1 MHLCKFWHKNRTQPN
16 PRESETI
23 GQTILM
29 TGRIE
34 KDFSLGNFNVTLD
47 CFWRWPIGTLVD
59 STRGNPYVIPLKSV
73 PSRGEICTLFNT

>member
-1 MHLCKFWHKNRTQPN
+1 
-16 PRESETI
+16 
-23 GQTILM
+23 M

-34 KDFSLGNFNVTLD
+34 KDFSLGKFNVTLD

-59 STRGNPYVIPLKSV
+59 SMRGNPYIIPLKRV